1 MCLLKRINCSVVG
14 IGWNKCCHWS
24 LENPI
29 FYFISSCQLWW
40 SCLWV
45 LSLVAAQLP
54 FCHLEMNCEEK
65 WFTVSSFSNN
75 FMDMHFILGNC
86 TNPQPLRLWMYVL
99 QLCLYQ
105 LLWFR
110 LPDYITFCFFA
121 FWRAFAFISEPKCC
135 HVQFGIFLSK
145 FDRMIGWCLK
155 MYL

>member
-1 MCLLKRINCSVVG
+1 MFAETYKLFRCGNWLKQMLPLITLKSYLLLYFLMSVMMIMTVSFQPCGSSVAILPSGNNC
-14 IGWNKCCHWS
+14 
-24 LENPI
+24 
-29 FYFISSCQLWW
+29 
-40 SCLWV
+40 
-45 LSLVAAQLP
+45 
-54 FCHLEMNCEEK
+54 EK